1 MSHEETIRTAY
12 SAWNRD
18 DLEAFLA
25 TLHPDIEIH
34 PVLGRSVQADV
45 YRGHDG
51 ASRWIAEA
59 KGEWVNFQATVP
71 EVIDRGEKLL
81 TVVRVTAKGR
91 ASGALIEGEI
101 FHIGTMRDGLIV
113 KIEGFTDRDAAMRAL
128 EAT

>member
-1 MSHEETIRTAY
+1 MSHEETVRAAY

-18 DLEAFLA
+18 DLEAFLE

-34 PVLGRSVQADV
+34 PVLGGSVEGDV

-51 ASRWIAEA
+51 ARRWIVEA
-59 KGEWVNFQATVP
+59 KGEWVDFEASVP
-71 EVIDRGEKLL
+71 EVVDRGEKLL
-81 TVVRVTAKGR
+81 TVVRVTARGR

-113 KIEGFTDRDAAMRAL
+113 KIDGFTDRDAAMEAL
-128 EAT
+128 DAT